1 MKPSNRRRAPTI
13 DQRRMTNDKA
23 RNIFG
28 QDPFDSTIP
37 TCAAAVMGY
46 RCTSLKPLLHFAFFI
61 LHFAFAFLFFGRFV
75 DISMSTAIPA
85 LPSKAQ
91 AAGQSPLAICASG
104 LPFATDFCHVPNKKT
119 APKGNASLPWARAS
133 QRHRRQP
140 IDMVPRRR
148 ARSEPSPEY
157 SVLSTP
163 RPQLREL
170 HHVVASSAATTNQ

>member
-119 APKGNASLPWARAS
+119 APKGNASRPSACAS
-133 QRHRRQP
+133 ERHRRQLLA
-140 IDMVPRRR
+140 IVPPAR
-148 ARSEPSPEY
+148 AQFKPGPEY
-157 SVLSTP
+157 SVLPTP
-163 RPQLREL
+163 RTQPRE
-170 HHVVASSAATTNQ
+170 